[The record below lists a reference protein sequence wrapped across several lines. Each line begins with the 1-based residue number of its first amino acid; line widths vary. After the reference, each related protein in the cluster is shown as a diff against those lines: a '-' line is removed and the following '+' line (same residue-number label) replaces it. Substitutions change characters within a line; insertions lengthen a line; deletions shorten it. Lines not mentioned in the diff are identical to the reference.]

1 VSGTGFRQRARAR
14 RAAREPGASPEARP
28 ATFMTVLL
36 AAALYAAVGL
46 VTLWVARS
54 IGLAAPLWPAAGL
67 AFALVYQRGYAVAWG
82 VATGSF
88 LVNASTLSAG
98 RYELGV
104 VLSTA
109 VAIAAG
115 AAGQAAVGA
124 ALVRW
129 RLGVHLALNRAWQIT
144 VFLLLAGP
152 VACLVNATVGVA
164 AQLANGVIP
173 PGEALLGWMTWW
185 AGDSAG
191 VLVFAP
197 LVLMLLPEQH
207 DIWAGRRWKIAV
219 PSLVVT
225 FVLLSA
231 FVANQSADT
240 RRVQLRE
247 ELLASN
253 AAADLQRTLEM
264 HGEAIRGISGLV
276 AASEEVTADEFRRYT
291 ASSLQRYDDLAALSW
306 DRFVTAD
313 ELEVYLALIRSQP
326 GMAGF
331 TITQEPPGGGDPV
344 PAAPRTSYVVVTYIE
359 PLRRNGNHW
368 ARGFDIASRPD
379 RAVAIATARDSGSP
393 ASTAPVDL
401 VQGEGTEK
409 GMLTLIPVYRGG
421 TTPPTVVQRRADL
434 LGFAVGVYR
443 LQTLVDAT
451 FEHAEW
457 SGVGIR
463 VVDVTDADRPA
474 PVGVRPLE
482 EGEVSESTAE
492 QTLEVNGRTWR
503 VEVAQSHDQLA
514 EVQGRN
520 LPGFLV
526 AGVLV
531 LGLLEAFLLLVTGME
546 RQARREAESSSYAA
560 DHDPLTDLLNRRGF
574 RRAFRAARE
583 RTELEGAEH
592 VLLFLDLDG
601 FKAVNDRG
609 GHDAGDALL
618 QLVGAAMQ
626 RCVRRRDIVARL
638 GGDEFAIV
646 LNDCGVDRGLQIARQ
661 VLHEI
666 QNVSVRSGEH
676 DLSVR
681 ASVGAVAVVPP
692 DPLPA
697 DELVTM
703 ADRACYAAKQAGG
716 GVYLEGAG
724 V

>member
-1 VSGTGFRQRARAR
+1 MGVRLRAQAR
-14 RAAREPGASPEARP
+14 RAAREAGASPDPRP
-28 ATFMTVLL
+28 ATLLTVLL

-46 VTLWVARS
+46 LTLWVARS

-67 AFALVYQRGYAVAWG
+67 AFAFVYQRGYAVAWG
-82 VATGSF
+82 VAAGSF

-98 RYELGV
+98 RYEPLI

-109 VAIAAG
+109 AAIAAG

-129 RLGVHLALNRAWQIT
+129 RLGPHLALNRAWQIT

-164 AQLANGVIP
+164 AQLANDVIRP
-173 PGEALLGWMTWW
+173 DQALLGWMTWW

-264 HGEAIRGISGLV
+264 HGEVIRGISGLV
-276 AASEEVTADEFRRYT
+276 AASEEVTAAEFRQFT

-306 DRFVTAD
+306 NRFVTAD
-313 ELEVYLALIRSQP
+313 ELDAYLASIRSQP
-326 GMAGF
+326 GMVDF
-331 TITQEPPGGGDPV
+331 TITQKGPDGGDPM
-344 PAAPRTSYVVVTYIE
+344 PATPRPSYVVVTYIE
-359 PLRRNGNHW
+359 PLDKNRNEK

-379 RAVAIATARDSGSP
+379 RAEAIATARDTGTA

-401 VQGEGTEK
+401 VQGDGTEK

-421 TTPPTVVQRRADL
+421 STPATVAQRRADL
-434 LGFAVGVYR
+434 VGFAVGVYR
-443 LQTLVDAT
+443 LQTLVDTT
-451 FEHAEW
+451 FDPAEW
-457 SGVGIR
+457 SGIGVK
-463 VVDVTDADRPA
+463 VVDVTDAARPA
-474 PVGVRPLE
+474 LVGEHPLQ
-482 EGEVSESTAE
+482 EGEVSDSSST
-492 QTLEVNGRTWR
+492 QVVQINGRTWE
-503 VEVAQSHDQLA
+503 VEVAQSHEQLA
-514 EVQGRN
+514 DVQGRN

-583 RTELEGAEH
+583 RTELEGAAH

-618 QLVGAAMQ
+618 QLVAAAMQ

-666 QNVSVRSGEH
+666 ENVSVRSGDH

-681 ASVGAVAVVPP
+681 ASVGAVAVEPP